1 MNLSDAW
8 EAAESTLST
17 GINKLL
23 GTQARELKLV
33 TNFCSVRGR
42 QGEEALG
49 LSLSLAPLEMGLGG
63 E

>member
-1 MNLSDAW
+1 MNLRDAC

-23 GTQARELKLV
+23 GTRARELKLV
-33 TNFCSVRGR
+33 INFCSVRGR

-49 LSLSLAPLEMGLGG
+49 LSLPFAPLGMGLEG